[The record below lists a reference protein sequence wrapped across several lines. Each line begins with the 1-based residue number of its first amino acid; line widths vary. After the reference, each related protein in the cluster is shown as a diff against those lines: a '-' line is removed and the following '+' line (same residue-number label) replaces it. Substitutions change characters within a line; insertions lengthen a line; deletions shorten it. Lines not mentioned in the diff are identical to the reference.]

1 MSIEYE
7 MDKQDAA
14 HSYNEIFHIKKEGSI
29 DATNMDEPET
39 WCSVKEAS
47 HQRPHIVWF
56 H

>member
-14 HSYNEIFHIKKEGSI
+14 HSYNEILFHIKKEGSI

-39 WCSVKEAS
+39 
-47 HQRPHIVWF
+47 
-56 H
+56 